1 MNNMS
6 LIQRIH
12 GVAPLLLA
20 SFFVGART
28 SHAQDNRQ
36 YVGAAFVV
44 STQQSVLPGQGSSVP
59 TTGLGGTAVGV
70 SGEFGRYVTRMLSM
84 SVEAS
89 VPARFDSVQF
99 TAIPTSRI
107 ESRHRDLIFSG
118 VMHLDAPP
126 KGPVRF
132 AAIAGP
138 SLIREDTLRRAA
150 FASFG
155 SDVFGP
161 LEPERSLTRWT
172 FGVSFGTDVAVQ
184 VNGHV
189 QIVPQIRWHWI
200 ERTRIGET
208 GGGVLG
214 LSSLVTRA
222 AVGVRAV
229 F

>member
-1 MNNMS
+1 MNNMT

-12 GVAPLLLA
+12 CVAPLLL
-20 SFFVGART
+20 SISIVGAGP
-28 SHAQDNRQ
+28 SYAQDNRQ
-36 YVGAAFVV
+36 YVGAGFVV
-44 STQQSVLPGQGSSVP
+44 STQRSVVPGQGSSVP
-59 TTGLGGTAVGV
+59 TTGLGGTTVGV
-70 SGEFGRYVTRMLSM
+70 SGEFGIYVTRMLSM
-84 SVEAS
+84 AVEGS

-107 ESRHRDLIFSG
+107 ESRHRDLVFSG
-118 VMHLDAPP
+118 LIHLHAPP

-155 SDVFGP
+155 SDAFGP

-222 AVGVRAV
+222 TIGVRAV

>member
-1 MNNMS
+1 MNNMNVS
-6 LIQRIH
+6 RRVVL
-12 GVAPLLLA
+12 ALLPIVI
-20 SFFVGART
+20 VGAGT
-28 SHAQDNRQ
+28 SYGQDNRL
-36 YVGAAFVV
+36 YVGAGFAV
-44 STQQSVLPGQGSSVP
+44 STQRSVLPGQGSSVP

-84 SVEAS
+84 SVDAS
-89 VPARFDSVQF
+89 VPARLDSVQF

-118 VMHLDAPP
+118 LIHLHAPP

-155 SDVFGP
+155 SDAFGP

-172 FGVSFGTDVAVQ
+172 FGVSFGADVAVQ

-189 QIVPQIRWHWI
+189 QIVPQIRWHLI
-200 ERTRIGET
+200 ERTRLGET
-208 GGGVLG
+208 SGGVLG
-214 LSSLVTRA
+214 LSSLVTRPA
-222 AVGVRAV
+222 IGVRAV